1 MSIDAVLFPNF
12 LCAPQRMSLN
22 ESVFALPM
30 SKTMDHRWCLLSR
43 RKLECGHVRVF
54 EVQHL
59 LIYHCMSTN
68 VCSFLSSE
76 LAICFL
82 SSNFPLPTFLG
93 QSSLLSL
100 FLYIVLLPLLVFLL
114 VALQEGDIINLFGCN
129 LAWFR
134 QLLDIERIQR
144 RLCNSVILS

>member
-30 SKTMDHRWCLLSR
+30 SKAMDHRWCLLSR

-54 EVQHL
+54 QVQHL
-59 LIYHCMSTN
+59 LIYHCMGMN
-68 VCSFLSSE
+68 VCPLLNSE

-82 SSNFPLPTFLG
+82 SSNFSFPTFLG

-100 FLYIVLLPLLVFLL
+100 SLSSHCSSAVVGTSFVG
-114 VALQEGDIINLFGCN
+114 AS
-129 LAWFR
+129 
-134 QLLDIERIQR
+134 R
-144 RLCNSVILS
+144 R